1 MKNMLL
7 RVLLIEDIE
16 DDAMR
21 VTQELTRAGYWVT
34 AERIAGADALR
45 ACLRLLARCAQASA
59 DTHGQAA
66 LERRWD
72 VVLSDYSLPYFTAL
86 EALSIVQQHD
96 PDLPFIIVSG
106 AIAEERAAEAMRR
119 GARDC
124 LAKDNLARLSAVVE
138 RELRAAN
145 ERRRRKRAEQAL
157 RAGEMRLNEAQRLA
171 HLGSWE
177 LDVVTNELSW
187 SDEIFRIFELDPA
200 QFGASYE
207 AFMDA
212 VHPDDR
218 ERVNR
223 AYTESVRNR
232 ALYDV
237 VHRLRMKDGRVKYV
251 RERCETFYD
260 EQGRPLRSV
269 GTVQDISGQKQAED
283 ALLREQERAQVTLRS
298 IGDAVITTDGHG
310 LITYLNPAAERLT
323 GWDND
328 EAQGQPLLSVFNAV
342 HEDTRAP
349 RECPALQAL
358 RERRTIEL
366 SARTLLIRRDGV
378 EFAVEDSAAPI
389 FNRAGNI
396 IGAVLVF
403 RDVSHAR
410 MLVNQIAYH
419 ARHDAL
425 TGLINRREFELRL
438 NQSLERARGEGKHHA
453 VCYLD
458 LDQLKMVNDTC
469 GHVAGDELLK
479 QVSARLH
486 RHIRENDVLARFGGD
501 EFTVLLEGCPPDK
514 AREIAESLRA
524 AVNESRFVWGD
535 KSFEISVSVGL
546 VPIDANSGAAGDILS
561 AADSACYVA
570 KHRGRNC
577 VHLYS
582 PDDGALA
589 ERRSEMQWAGRL
601 QKALEQNG
609 FRLYCQTILPLHPGL
624 DQGAH
629 YEILL
634 RKQDAEDK
642 LILPNA
648 FLPAAERYN
657 LMPAIDRWVI
667 RHTLRALAGQ
677 GPKTPHTCALNLSGQ
692 SLCDDRFLDF
702 VTDEISQAGVVPAR
716 ICFEITE
723 TAAIANL
730 SRAMRFISTLKGM
743 GCRFALDDFGSGL
756 SSFAYLKNLPV
767 DYLKIDGGF
776 VRGMTRDPIDHAMV
790 ESINQIGHVMR
801 IQTIAESVESEDVL
815 AALKKLGVDYAQGY
829 AIRQPEL
836 WLSL

>member
-1 MKNMLL
+1 MKNTLL
-7 RVLLIEDIE
+7 RVLFIEDIE
-16 DDAMR
+16 NDAVRMTR
-21 VTQELTRAGYWVT
+21 ELTRAGYWVIT
-34 AERIAGADALR
+34 ERAAGADALR
-45 ACLRLLARCAQASA
+45 A
-59 DTHGQAA
+59 A

-72 VVLSDYSLPYFTAL
+72 IVLSDYSLPHFTVL
-86 EALSIVQQHD
+86 EALSIVQLHD

-106 AIAEERAAEAMRR
+106 TISEERAAEAMRR

-124 LAKDNLARLSAVVE
+124 VAKDNLTHLPAVVE
-138 RELRAAN
+138 RELREA
-145 ERRRRKRAEQAL
+145 EGRRRRKLAEQAL
-157 RAGEMRLNEAQRLA
+157 RASETRLNETQRLA

-177 LDVVTNELSW
+177 LDLVNNDLKW
-187 SDEIFRIFELDPA
+187 SDEIYRIFELEPT
-200 QFGASYE
+200 QFGALYQ
-207 AFMDA
+207 AFLDT

-218 ERVNR
+218 ELVNR

-232 ALYDV
+232 IPYDI

-251 RERCETFYD
+251 HERGETFYD
-260 EQGRPLRSV
+260 EAGRPLRSL
-269 GTVQDISGQKQAED
+269 GTVQDITGHKQAED
-283 ALLREQERAQVTLRS
+283 ALFREKERAQVTLQS
-298 IGDAVITTDGHG
+298 IGDAVVTTDAHG
-310 LITYLNPAAERLT
+310 LVTYLNPAAERLT
-323 GWDND
+323 GWAND
-328 EAQGQPLLSVFNAV
+328 EARSQPLLRIFNAI
-342 HEDTRAP
+342 HEDTREA

-358 RERRTIEL
+358 RERRIIEL
-366 SARTLLIRRDGV
+366 SAHTLLIRRDGV

-389 FNRAGNI
+389 FNRAGDI

-403 RDVSHAR
+403 RDVSHSR
-410 MLVNQIAYH
+410 MLTNQIAYH

-425 TGLINRREFELRL
+425 TGLLNRREFELRL
-438 NQSLERARGEGKHHA
+438 NQALESARNEGKHHA

-479 QVSARLH
+479 QLSARLH
-486 RHIRENDVLARFGGD
+486 KHIRENDVLARFGGD

-514 AREIAESLRA
+514 ACEIAESLRTV
-524 AVNESRFVWGD
+524 VNESRFAWGD
-535 KSFEISVSVGL
+535 KSFEISASVGL
-546 VPIDANSGAAGDILS
+546 VPVGSDSGSAGDILA

-570 KHRGRNC
+570 KYQGRNR
-577 VHLYS
+577 VYMYNPNDS
-582 PDDGALA
+582 ALA

-609 FRLYCQTILPLHPGL
+609 FRLYYQTMLPLNPGPSES
-624 DQGAH
+624 QHGEGEH

-634 RKQDAEDK
+634 RKKDTEGN
-642 LILPNA
+642 LVLPNA
-648 FLPAAERYN
+648 FIPAAERYN

-667 RHTLRALAGQ
+667 RHTLKALAAQ
-677 GPKTPHTCALNLSGQ
+677 RQEHAASACAINLSGQ

-702 VTDEISQAGVVPAR
+702 VIDEISRAGITLTR

-776 VRGMTRDPIDHAMV
+776 VRDMTQDPIDYAMV

-829 AIRQPEL
+829 ALMQPQP
-836 WLSL
+836 WLPDTAHNPVL